1 MKLVM
6 KLVLLMSAYLII
18 NSMNLKTEKSTKV
31 EMTTKEDFTNQWK
44 ILFTTVERPPQMCS
58 GPDKLNNT
66 DDDKKKNGDDDGS
79 SNVPKA
85 KANPYAKQ
93 QGFGASAYLFDFFD
107 DVMQQQIDAE
117 FQKVFQAA
125 KAMKEPDPATF
136 QDPYTLDKL
145 VFYYSQQGKDT
156 TNAKETDLM
165 SQIQK
170 YNKNFNAQVWGNSIN
185 MGQLYSIL
193 DQWGWK
199 KPESK
204 NFAKKLLD
212 KFDFDGDGRLNPS
225 EFIILSIVN
234 NISIFKTLQCKAN
247 CYTDILNSII
257 DPLFAYLDCDQDGYV
272 SSENMWI
279 GLVNF
284 KRKDPKLFSMYTCQM
299 PTELNK
305 GYRTTSCN
313 DFILKNY
320 KKADGF
326 VDKDEFRAGILLG
339 YWDRQTDTSKIYTDD
354 TKNLKKL
361 RWGVDGAKDI
371 VCENVLAMIP
381 KPSPK
386 FKPMAITK

>member
-1 MKLVM
+1 M

-58 GPDKLNNT
+58 VPDKLNNT

-204 NFAKKLLD
+204 NFAKK
-212 KFDFDGDGRLNPS
+212 F
-225 EFIILSIVN
+225 SI
-234 NISIFKTLQCKAN
+234 
-247 CYTDILNSII
+247 
-257 DPLFAYLDCDQDGYV
+257 P
-272 SSENMWI
+272 
-279 GLVNF
+279 
-284 KRKDPKLFSMYTCQM
+284 
-299 PTELNK
+299 
-305 GYRTTSCN
+305 
-313 DFILKNY
+313 
-320 KKADGF
+320 
-326 VDKDEFRAGILLG
+326 GI
-339 YWDRQTDTSKIYTDD
+339 
-354 TKNLKKL
+354 
-361 RWGVDGAKDI
+361 
-371 VCENVLAMIP
+371 
-381 KPSPK
+381 
-386 FKPMAITK
+386 